1 MNHQSIRGSEA
12 KWRIKDVD
20 WSKFSEAVDAHQD
33 IIRKEDNPKKKI
45 TLFNGAL
52 ISSANLHV
60 GKVKR
65 PKRPKPWINPKVRA
79 LVRKRNKLWR
89 ERGPDKPGWR
99 ESWLEACGEVS
110 DATREAKEESWRD
123 LLEDSITGKSSEE
136 MWKVVKTLDGC
147 PDSNSPNEA
156 LLHKGRRI
164 TSNKK
169 KADVFMQY
177 YASVSKLNFSK
188 QDRFINRK
196 LKQRLSAAKDSTDP
210 PKLTMKELKRAI
222 SKLKTK
228 GAAGPDNI
236 PPSFLKALSEQT
248 LHTLL
253 DIFNDSFHLATVPQI
268 WKNAIIIPLLKSGK
282 PADELKSFRPISLTS
297 CVVKLIERMLVDR
310 LMHMAEANNW
320 LSSYQAGFRRGRSCE
335 DQILRMVQA
344 IDDGFQQKQMKR
356 SVLVL
361 LDFSQAFDTVW
372 RQRLLTSM
380 LDLGVPASYVRW
392 IYQFLCNRQARVKFN
407 GTTSSSRQL
416 HQGVPQG
423 SVLSPLLF
431 IFYINNLA
439 KLLPADNI
447 NCMFADD
454 VSILSTHRDKQKA
467 VESVQ
472 RAVDIV
478 VEWCAEWKLKLNAT
492 KSEVSFFSSWTG
504 DAKWEPTITI
514 DGAAIKYN
522 PLPVLL
528 GVTLDRQLT
537 FSPHTENVAERA
549 IGKTR
554 MLAALSHSEWGWKR
568 DTLKCIYLSSIR
580 SIFDYAAPGWQ
591 PWLSKSNINI
601 LERTQ
606 NKSLRLISGQYVASP
621 TGSLNLETGV
631 PTYST
636 IIKQRC
642 IMAQEKGLRLE
653 DEHPRHL
660 AFKHT
665 VPHRTK
671 GHHSSRSLAA
681 SITSQLDAD
690 ITNRKPLITFPSTP
704 PWSQQCEL
712 SIFAS
717 VPGIKSRFDEQLS
730 KRTAAINRIR
740 DLTSDYTIYTDG
752 SASKGRLDGGAAA
765 VITIG
770 DAEAPVVVDTL
781 RERGRALT
789 CSYEEEACAM
799 ILATN
804 WIAEHCTQ
812 STTIL
817 ICTDSK
823 SLCEKLLGNSL
834 EVTDL
839 RQQILNTPGIITIQ
853 WVPGHSDIPGNEL
866 ADAAAKEATLLPSAQ
881 GAISYASACAYIR
894 HSIVDGPFCHP
905 RPNRAYA
912 GKTKKQEDRL
922 TTREDQVLLARLR
935 TGKLKAFRSYQTLL
949 DNGAT
954 SPECPL
960 CQDADHTLEHW
971 LMECAG
977 TAEAAFRAYGFRP
990 THLGVMS
997 EFTKETVALARA
1009 TLSSL

>member
-1 MNHQSIRGSEA
+1 MQSGN
-12 KWRIKDVD
+12 
-20 WSKFSEAVDAHQD
+20 Q
-33 IIRKEDNPKKKI
+33 P
-45 TLFNGAL
+45 
-52 ISSANLHV
+52 
-60 GKVKR
+60 
-65 PKRPKPWINPKVRA
+65 
-79 LVRKRNKLWR
+79 
-89 ERGPDKPGWR
+89 
-99 ESWLEACGEVS
+99 
-110 DATREAKEESWRD
+110 
-123 LLEDSITGKSSEE
+123 
-136 MWKVVKTLDGC
+136 
-147 PDSNSPNEA
+147 SP
-156 LLHKGRRI
+156 
-164 TSNKK
+164 
-169 KADVFMQY
+169 
-177 YASVSKLNFSK
+177 
-188 QDRFINRK
+188 
-196 LKQRLSAAKDSTDP
+196 STAQP
-210 PKLTMKELKRAI
+210 
-222 SKLKTK
+222 
-228 GAAGPDNI
+228 
-236 PPSFLKALSEQT
+236 
-248 LHTLL
+248 
-253 DIFNDSFHLATVPQI
+253 
-268 WKNAIIIPLLKSGK
+268 
-282 PADELKSFRPISLTS
+282 
-297 CVVKLIERMLVDR
+297 
-310 LMHMAEANNW
+310 
-320 LSSYQAGFRRGRSCE
+320 Y
-335 DQILRMVQA
+335 
-344 IDDGFQQKQMKR
+344 
-356 SVLVL
+356 
-361 LDFSQAFDTVW
+361 
-372 RQRLLTSM
+372 
-380 LDLGVPASYVRW
+380 
-392 IYQFLCNRQARVKFN
+392 
-407 GTTSSSRQL
+407 
-416 HQGVPQG
+416 
-423 SVLSPLLF
+423 
-431 IFYINNLA
+431 
-439 KLLPADNI
+439 
-447 NCMFADD
+447 
-454 VSILSTHRDKQKA
+454 
-467 VESVQ
+467 
-472 RAVDIV
+472 
-478 VEWCAEWKLKLNAT
+478 
-492 KSEVSFFSSWTG
+492 
-504 DAKWEPTITI
+504 
-514 DGAAIKYN
+514 KYN

-528 GVTLDRQLT
+528 GVTHERQLT

-730 KRTAAINRIR
+730 KRTAAISRIR
-740 DLTSDYTIYTDG
+740 DLASDYTIYTDG
-752 SASKGRLDGGAAA
+752 SASKGRLDGGAAV

-770 DAEAPVVVDTL
+770 DAEAPIVVDTL

-853 WVPGHSDIPGNEL
+853 WVPGHSDIL
-866 ADAAAKEATLLPSAQ
+866 VTSLLTLRRKKPLCYHQPREPSHTHQRAPTSDIRLLMVPSATHGPTERMQ
-881 GAISYASACAYIR
+881 AKPRNRKTASPPERIKFFWRVYAL
-894 HSIVDGPFCHP
+894 V
-905 RPNRAYA
+905 N
-912 GKTKKQEDRL
+912 
-922 TTREDQVLLARLR
+922 
-935 TGKLKAFRSYQTLL
+935 
-949 DNGAT
+949 
-954 SPECPL
+954 
-960 CQDADHTLEHW
+960 
-971 LMECAG
+971 
-977 TAEAAFRAYGFRP
+977 
-990 THLGVMS
+990 
-997 EFTKETVALARA
+997 
-1009 TLSSL
+1009 